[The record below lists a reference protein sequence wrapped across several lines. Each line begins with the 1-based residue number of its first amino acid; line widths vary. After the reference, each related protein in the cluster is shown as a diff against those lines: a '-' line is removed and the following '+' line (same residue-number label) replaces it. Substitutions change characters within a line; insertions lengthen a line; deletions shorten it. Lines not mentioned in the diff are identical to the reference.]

1 MYNFFVLFRR
11 GIPFRIYI
19 LLPLLPAFEGDI
31 TCEKT
36 GNALRTILHFNY
48 ISICRDGNSIFK
60 QIEACGINPNNYI
73 SVCSLRQKG
82 ELLGMM
88 YYLCIVLIFIEK
100 LFKNFVKLI

>member
-1 MYNFFVLFRR
+1 M
-11 GIPFRIYI
+11 
-19 LLPLLPAFEGDI
+19 PLLPAFEGDI

-82 ELLGMM
+82 ELLGNNVLWTCPPGPL
-88 YYLCIVLIFIEK
+88 YCQVEYLK
-100 LFKNFVKLI
+100 KNQTFT